1 MDPLALTGLVL
12 AHGGIPGAIAEA
24 SVAIVVI
31 ALFGSIWMRER
42 SARRSRDRNGTTR
55 RDD

>member
-1 MDPLALTGLVL
+1 VDPLALTGLVL